1 MKGGIYKIINVVNNK
16 FYVGSAVDFKKRKR
30 RHWWRLH
37 RGDHANKHLQASWN
51 KYGEQAFTFVIVEE
65 HPEGADLLAAENVWL
80 KEHVGKAYCYNIATD
95 ATAPSLGMSGEK
107 NYMWGK
113 TFSHTTEAK
122 LKIGKHSR
130 GRHHSQESREK
141 IRAYLIKKPKSAET
155 RAKISVAMSGER
167 NPNYG
172 KSRDAAFLAKV
183 CRRIVVIKSDGTS
196 QVYPSIKALREQLKL
211 KPTTVNR
218 ALKSG
223 RPITRGPCKGWVFKA
238 VDTPSD

>member
-1 MKGGIYKIINVVNNK
+1 MKGGIYKIINIVNSH
-16 FYVGSAVDFKKRKR
+16 FYVGSAVNIRRRKA
-30 RHWWRLH
+30 RHFYELRSGRH
-37 RGDHANKHLQASWN
+37 SNKHLQAAWN

-65 HPEGADLLAAENVWL
+65 HPPGADLLAAENVWL
-80 KEHVGKAYCYNIATD
+80 KQHVGKDYCYNVGVD
-95 ATAPSLGMSGEK
+95 AVAPMLGRSGALSPT
-107 NYMWGK
+107 WG
-113 TFSHTTEAK
+113 
-122 LKIGKHSR
+122 LKRTPAELAAQSWK

-141 IRAYLIKKPKSAET
+141 IRAYLIGKPKSAET